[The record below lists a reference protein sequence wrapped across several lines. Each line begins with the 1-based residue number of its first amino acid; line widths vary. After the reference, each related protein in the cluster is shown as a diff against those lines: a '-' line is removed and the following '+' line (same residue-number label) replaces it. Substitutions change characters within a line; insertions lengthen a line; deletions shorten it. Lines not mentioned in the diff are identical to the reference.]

1 MRDWLPGGMPYAELY
16 KGMQVDDRVYDYGVR
31 IIRVLDGPDAGDAY
45 VLCQDLYR
53 IAKGSAMTKQAIEKA
68 LHCSEA
74 GVEGLVGPNIMQ
86 MLKYSAYQTVSV
98 PLKFDVDQI

>member
-1 MRDWLPGGMPYAELY
+1 MPLAELY
-16 KGMQVDDRVYDYGVR
+16 KGMQVDDKVLDYGVR

-45 VLCQDLYR
+45 VLVQDLYR
-53 IAKGSAMTKQAIEKA
+53 IAKGTAVKRQTIEQAPVCTTGGA
-68 LHCSEA
+68 
-74 GVEGLVGPNIMQ
+74 EGIVGPNIVQ